1 MKKKHQTKRIAFPIL
16 GSAIALLFVFFACDF
31 EASKI
36 GRTIGG
42 SLAEGDTPGNEFI
55 EGGSGGGLSTNLLHS
70 GDLSLPQ
77 LSKNEI
83 REMLDATDSK
93 HLPSDPTLLY
103 TELPNYTAPYKAGK
117 IKQKYLELTLARL
130 NALRRFSGLPKVV
143 MTDEY
148 NDLAQHGAALM
159 VITQVFGH
167 GDQPLPEDMD
177 KAFHETGKDG
187 TVRGNVYQQYP
198 LIDCIDGY
206 NRDQGN
212 PGVGHRL
219 WQMSPGLEAVGIGS
233 AIKKKDASG
242 KEIGYGGNVE
252 VVTYTQA
259 PEGQK
264 PKPFD
269 WKFISYPSSG
279 YFPLRGSLFGN
290 PASWSIKLNTNHYAK
305 IGNKA
310 NEVPVKDV
318 AVSLIRTSDGAT
330 WKFFIDD
337 DTEILDIKQTLVYNC
352 DPGHFILGGD
362 TIIFRILKDGKD
374 HPYKDGEIYQV
385 QVHGLKDKSGNP
397 VDFAFET
404 EFFTP

>member
-1 MKKKHQTKRIAFPIL
+1 MKKKHQAKRIAFPIL

-42 SLAEGDTPGNEFI
+42 SLAEGSILENEFI
-55 EGGSGGGLSTNLLHS
+55 EGGGSGGGLSTNLLHS

-83 REMLDATDSK
+83 RKMLDDTDSK
-93 HLPSDPTLLY
+93 HLPSDPTQLY
-103 TELPNYTAPYKAGK
+103 TELPSYKAPYKAGK
-117 IKQKYLELTLARL
+117 IKKEYLELTLARL

-148 NDLAQHGAALM
+148 NNLAQHGAALM
-159 VITQVFGH
+159 VITQNFGH
-167 GDQPLPEDMD
+167 GSQPVPDGLD
-177 KAFHETGKDG
+177 KENDFYKKGLEATN
-187 TVRGNVYQQYP
+187 RGNVYPQYP
-198 LIDCIDGY
+198 LIACIDGY
-206 NRDQGN
+206 NLDPGN

-219 WQMSPGLEAVGIGS
+219 YQMSPGLHAVGIGS

-242 KEIGYGGNVE
+242 KETGLGGNVE
-252 VVTYTQA
+252 VVTYTRA
-259 PEGQK
+259 PAGQE

-269 WKFISYPSSG
+269 WKFVSYPSSG
-279 YFPLRGSLFGN
+279 YFPLKGSLFGN

-305 IGNKA
+305 IGDKA
-310 NEVPVKDV
+310 NEVAAKDV

-330 WKFFIDD
+330 WKFFAGCN
-337 DTEILDIKQTLVYNC
+337 T
-352 DPGHFILGGD
+352 GHFSAGGD
-362 TIIFRILKDGKD
+362 TIIFRILKENPDYPGQDNKRID
-374 HPYKDGEIYQV
+374 HQYKDGEIYQV
-385 QVHGLKDKSGNP
+385 QLHGLKDKSGNP